1 MVWWSHHN
9 AQEKGKNIS
18 TFNGISKKDA
28 YSRKKLNETSD
39 SVSDNECASDVLE
52 VNGFGVKYY
61 CLVYLDDVFVFST
74 TCEKHQIHLALM
86 LTRLR
91 KEELKLHL

>member
-1 MVWWSHHN
+1 MAWWSHHN
-9 AQEKGKNIS
+9 AQEKGNCSIS

-61 CLVYLDDVFVFST
+61 CLHNL
-74 TCEKHQIHLALM
+74 
-86 LTRLR
+86 
-91 KEELKLHL
+91 